1 MNVYESKIHGAKIIE
16 PDCQEDSLGW
26 EETLYSK
33 VAYEEMGIT
42 DNFIQ
47 ENYNFTYKSMCFKG
61 IHYQK
66 PPYAQ
71 ATLIQCI
78 QGAMLDFVVDLRLD
92 SPTYG
97 QWTSVV
103 LSEENRKIQYIPK
116 GCGHASFS
124 LTDNSKYKMK
134 VSEFYEPSAH
144 ASISYLSE
152 ALAIALPCK
161 EILISDQDKNAKDF
175 KEISFDTEGIFAT
188 CDENGA
194 ARPYYNDLMVRP
206 FTLENIQVITPKYY
220 EDFRG
225 YFAET
230 FSSRKFKE
238 YEINAAFVQDKRVFT
253 YSKGTRRG
261 IYFQKE
267 PHAQNLLF
275 SCTQGA
281 VQFFLI
287 DLKKDS
293 ANFKKWGSEIFSLQ
307 NHREILIPQGY
318 GYAYITLCDNC
329 EVLIKSDEYDIPL
342 SRELLRFDDP
352 DIGLERFR
360 KDGQ

>member
-1 MNVYESKIHGAKIIE
+1 MKFYELKIHGAKVIE
-16 PDCQEDSLGW
+16 PDCHEDHLGW

-33 VAYEEMGIT
+33 ADYEDMGIS
-42 DNFIQ
+42 DVFIQ

-78 QGAMLDFVVDLRLD
+78 QGAMLDFVVDLRSD

-97 QWTSVV
+97 QWISVV

-124 LTDNSKYKMK
+124 LTDNSRYKMK

-144 ASISYLSE
+144 ESISYLSNV
-152 ALAIALPCK
+152 LGITLPCK
-161 EILISDQDKNAKDF
+161 EILISDQDKNAKKF
-175 KEISFDTEGIFAT
+175 EELHFDTEEIFESR
-188 CDENGA
+188 DEKNKEK
-194 ARPYYNDLMVRP
+194 RYLNDLSVRP
-206 FTLENIQVITPKYY
+206 FALKDIQVFSPKYY

-225 YFAET
+225 YFTET
-230 FSSRKFKE
+230 FSERKFKE
-238 YEINAAFVQDKRVFT
+238 YEINTLFVQDKRVLT
-253 YSKGTRRG
+253 YSNGTIRG
-261 IYFQKE
+261 IYSQNT

-281 VQFFLI
+281 VQLFLI
-287 DLKKDS
+287 DLSKDS
-293 ANFKKWGSEIFSLQ
+293 TSFKQWSSEVFSMQ
-307 NHREILIPQGY
+307 NHKQIMIPQGY
-318 GYAYITLCDNC
+318 GYAYVTLCDNC
-329 EVLIKSDEYDIPL
+329 EVLIKSDEYDIPA

-352 DIGLERFR
+352 EIGLKRFR